1 MSRNPTQTKTPGGQA
16 GGLGIRT
23 TDKTDTDT
31 PKRRRKSLTPRQTRT
46 VQRLLRGAV
55 MREELD
61 HVAGASN
68 SPDIVGQLRRKGL
81 DIPCEPVSKLDRDG
95 RQCTPGRYSLAP
107 ESVQEALRLL
117 GALDG

>member
-1 MSRNPTQTKTPGGQA
+1 MNSNPTQTKTPGGRA

-23 TDKTDTDT
+23 TDKADTDT

-68 SPDIVGQLRRKGL
+68 SPEVIRQIRGLGL
-81 DIPCEPVSKLDRDG
+81 DVHCQRVEKSDRDG
-95 RQCTPGRYSLAP
+95 LRTFPGRYSLAP
-107 ESVQEALRLL
+107 ESVPEALRLL